1 MAITR
6 EEVKRIAALARI
18 TLTAEEEELYEK
30 ELSSVLAFVAELEKL
45 DVRDVAP
52 MTGRPNGRASPRW
65 AGGTDLMTVMHE
77 DAVGDADLE
86 GKSADLL
93 AAVPECE
100 NGWVKVKSVF

>member
-18 TLTAEEEELYEK
+18 ALTEEEEELYAR

-45 DVRDVAP
+45 DVRDVVP
-52 MTGRPNGRASPRW
+52 M
-65 AGGTDLMTVMHE
+65 AGGTPPHQHWCGGTDQETIMRE
-77 DAVGDADLE
+77 DAVMDSDLE

-93 AAVPECE
+93 AVVPEQRE
-100 NGWVKVKSVF
+100 GLVKVRSVF